1 MPAPAPTMAAAALP
15 LLLLLLHRAAEP
27 AAAVRFDYAT
37 LTLGS
42 LRLLG
47 DAHLKNGTIR
57 LSHDLPV
64 PTSGAGRAL
73 YATAVPVL
81 AGFSTQFAF
90 TVATLNPSSVGG
102 GLAFVVATSS
112 SSLGDAGPYIGVD
125 TATDAAAVEFDTLM
139 DVQFGDVNGNHV
151 GLDLGS
157 MVSAAV
163 ADLDGV
169 GVELTSGRTV
179 NAWIDYRPADS
190 SKGKGGILE
199 VSVSYAAKR
208 PPAPVLSAPLDLGE
222 TVKDAAF
229 VGFSASTQGSTEA
242 HAIEW
247 WTFSTASPATTP
259 APPPQTPAIQPLP
272 PSVNNNP
279 VLPSPVLPGVTT
291 PSAPAA
297 TVSASAPAGS
307 SISAASAPS
316 SNTAARNAAGSPRP
330 PAHAAVAGAATA
342 GAFVAVSF
350 AGFALWAL
358 ARRARAR
365 RRTALAR
372 VDRNTSRRG
381 DCGIASAAALAR
393 SPREFS
399 YKELSAATRGFDA
412 SRVIGNGA
420 FGTVYKGIIPDTGA
434 MVAVKRCTNGGNAG
448 GGEQARSEF
457 LSELSIIAGLRHRNL
472 LRLQGWCYEKG
483 EILLVYDYMRNGS
496 LDRALFDASSPVL
509 PWHHRRDILAGVA
522 SALAYLHH
530 ECERRVI
537 HRDVKSSN
545 VMLDEAFRARLGD
558 FGLARQAEH
567 GESPDAT
574 AAAGTMGYLA
584 PEYLLTGRATEAT
597 DVFSFGA
604 LALEVACG
612 RRPIGTEGRCN
623 NLVEWVWSLHGEARV
638 LEAVDPRMGGE
649 YEEGEVRRALLV
661 GLACSSP
668 EPALRPGMRAV
679 VQMLSGEA
687 DPPFVPAARPSMSFS
702 ANHQLLL
709 SLQDS
714 VSDYNALGLTLSDSS
729 EDSMSS
735 SSLTS
740 TLRRGGHDIG
750 FSSTAGDAR

>member
-1 MPAPAPTMAAAALP
+1 MASPALLV
-15 LLLLLLHRAAEP
+15 LLLLLLAAGDY
-27 AAAVRFDYAT
+27 AAAALRFDYAT

-57 LSHDLPV
+57 LSRDLPV
-64 PTSGAGRAL
+64 PNSGSGRAL
-73 YATAVPVL
+73 YATPVPL
-81 AGFSTQFAF
+81 RQGFSTQFAF
-90 TVATLNPSSVGG
+90 TVATLNTDSVGG
-102 GLAFVVATSS
+102 GLAFVVARDGTT
-112 SSLGDAGPYIGVD
+112 LGDAGPYIGVS
-125 TATDAAAVEFDTLM
+125 AASDVAVEFDTLM

-163 ADLDGV
+163 ADLDGA

-179 NAWIDYRPADS
+179 NAWIEYS
-190 SKGKGGILE
+190 GKGLME
-199 VSVSYAAKR
+199 VFVSYSPKR
-208 PPAPVLSAPLDLGE
+208 PPEPVLSAPLDLGE
-222 TVKDAAF
+222 YVKDEAF
-229 VGFSASTQGSTEA
+229 VGFSASTQGSTEM
-242 HAIEW
+242 HAVEW
-247 WTFSTASPATTP
+247 WTFSTPSSPSKPSPRTAAP
-259 APPPQTPAIQPLP
+259 SAPPESPVSSSAPPPAGLSPM
-272 PSVNNNP
+272 
-279 VLPSPVLPGVTT
+279 LPSPPQLPGVTT
-291 PSAPAA
+291 TPSPPSS
-297 TVSASAPAGS
+297 TVSMPPTSSVAVASAPANSTAGGS
-307 SISAASAPS
+307 Y
-316 SNTAARNAAGSPRP
+316 AGSAHP

-358 ARRARAR
+358 ARRAKAR
-365 RRTALAR
+365 KRGTGALA
-372 VDRNTSRRG
+372 VADRRDG
-381 DCGIASAAALAR
+381 LASAAALAR
-393 SPREFS
+393 SPREFT

-434 MVAVKRCTNGGNAG
+434 MVAVKRCTNASADGA
-448 GGEQARSEF
+448 QARSEF

-472 LRLQGWCYEKG
+472 LRLQGWCHEKG

-509 PWHHRRDILAGVA
+509 PWNHRREILAGVA

-545 VMLDEAFRARLGD
+545 VMLDESYRARLGD

-584 PEYLLTGRATEAT
+584 PEYLLTGRATEGT

-604 LALEVACG
+604 LVLEVACG

-623 NLVEWVWSLHGEARV
+623 NLVEWVWSLHGEGHV
-638 LEAVDPRMGGE
+638 LDAVDARLGGD
-649 YEEGEVRRALLV
+649 YDEGEMRRALLV

-687 DPPFVPAARPSMSFS
+687 DPPFVPATRPSMSFS
-702 ANHQLLL
+702 ANHHLLL

-714 VSDYNALGLTLSDSS
+714 VSDYNALGLNELSDDSS
-729 EDSMSS
+729 SDSLSS

-740 TLRRGGHDIG
+740 TLRKGGHDIG
-750 FSSTAGDAR
+750 FSSTAGDAAR

>member
-1 MPAPAPTMAAAALP
+1 MCGRVEVSTAL
-15 LLLLLLHRAAEP
+15 
-27 AAAVRFDYAT
+27 RFDYAT

-57 LSHDLPV
+57 LSRDLPV
-64 PTSGAGRAL
+64 PNSGAGRAL
-73 YATAVPVL
+73 YATAVPL
-81 AGFSTQFAF
+81 RQGFSTQFAF
-90 TVATLNPSSVGG
+90 TVATLNPDSVGG
-102 GLAFVVATSS
+102 GLAFVIARDDGA
-112 SSLGDAGPYIGVD
+112 LGDAGPYIGVSEASD
-125 TATDAAAVEFDTLM
+125 VAVEFDTLM

-163 ADLDGV
+163 ADLDGA

-179 NAWIDYRPADS
+179 NAWIEYSA
-190 SKGKGGILE
+190 KGVIE
-199 VSVSYAAKR
+199 VFVSYSPKR
-208 PPAPVLSAPLDLGE
+208 PPEPVLSAPLDLGE
-222 TVKDAAF
+222 YVKDEAF
-229 VGFSASTQGSTEA
+229 VGFSASTQGSTEM
-242 HAIEW
+242 HAVEW
-247 WTFSTASPATTP
+247 WSFSTPSPSKPPSRGSPSPPREAP
-259 APPPQTPAIQPLP
+259 VSSAAPPPASL
-272 PSVNNNP
+272 NP
-279 VLPSPVLPGVTT
+279 MLPSPPQLPGVTT
-291 PSAPAA
+291 TTPSPPAA
-297 TVSASAPAGS
+297 TVSMPPTSSVAVASAPANSTAGGS
-307 SISAASAPS
+307 
-316 SNTAARNAAGSPRP
+316 NAGSPHP

-365 RRTALAR
+365 KRGTAALAVADKR
-372 VDRNTSRRG
+372 DG
-381 DCGIASAAALAR
+381 LASAAAVAR
-393 SPREFS
+393 SPREFT

-434 MVAVKRCTNGGNAG
+434 MVAVKRCTNTSADGA
-448 GGEQARSEF
+448 QARSEF

-472 LRLQGWCYEKG
+472 LRLQGWCHEKG

-509 PWHHRRDILAGVA
+509 PWNNRREILAGVA

-545 VMLDEAFRARLGD
+545 VMLDEAYRARLGD

-584 PEYLLTGRATEAT
+584 PEYLLTGRATEGT

-604 LALEVACG
+604 LVLEVACG

-623 NLVEWVWSLHGEARV
+623 NLVEWVWSLHGEGHV
-638 LEAVDPRMGGE
+638 LDAVDARLGGD
-649 YEEGEVRRALLV
+649 YDEGEMRRALLV

-668 EPALRPGMRAV
+668 EPALRPGMRTV

-687 DPPFVPAARPSMSFS
+687 DPPFVPATRPSMSFS

-714 VSDYNALGLTLSDSS
+714 VSDYNALGLNELSDHSS
-729 EDSMSS
+729 SDSLSS

-740 TLRRGGHDIG
+740 TLRKGGHDIG
-750 FSSTAGDAR
+750 FSSTAGDAAR

>member
-1 MPAPAPTMAAAALP
+1 MPPMPPPPPQQQQQHVMPIP
-15 LLLLLLHRAAEP
+15 LLLLLLLL
-27 AAAVRFDYAT
+27 AAAASAASALRFDYAT

-57 LSHDLPV
+57 LSRDLPV
-64 PTSGAGRAL
+64 PNSGAGRAL
-73 YATAVPVL
+73 YATAIPL
-81 AGFSTQFAF
+81 RAGFSTQFSF

-102 GLAFVVATSS
+102 GLAFVIAKDDAE
-112 SSLGDAGPYIGVD
+112 LGDAGPYIGIS
-125 TATDAAAVEFDTLM
+125 TASDVAVEFDTLM
-139 DVQFGDVNGNHV
+139 DFQFGDVNGNHV

-163 ADLDGV
+163 ADLDGA
-169 GVELTSGRTV
+169 GVDLTSGRTV
-179 NAWIDYRPADS
+179 NAWIDYSP
-190 SKGKGGILE
+190 KG
-199 VSVSYAAKR
+199 VMDVYVSYSPKR
-208 PPAPVLSAPLDLGE
+208 PLEPVLSALLDLGE
-222 TVKDAAF
+222 YVNDEAF
-229 VGFSASTQGSTEA
+229 VGFSASTQGSTEM
-242 HAIEW
+242 HAVEW
-247 WTFSTASPATTP
+247 WTFSTPSPSKSPHPDPSPPPDAP
-259 APPPQTPAIQPLP
+259 ISSAAPPPATL
-272 PSVNNNP
+272 NP
-279 VLPSPVLPGVTT
+279 VLPSPPQLPGVMT
-291 PSAPAA
+291 PSPPVD
-297 TVSASAPAGS
+297 TVSAPPTSSIAVASAPANS
-307 SISAASAPS
+307 
-316 SNTAARNAAGSPRP
+316 TAGNAGSPRP

-350 AGFALWAL
+350 AGFAFWAL
-358 ARRARAR
+358 ARRAKAR
-365 RRTALAR
+365 KRTALTVAA
-372 VDRNTSRRG
+372 DRRDNLP
-381 DCGIASAAALAR
+381 SAAALAR
-393 SPREFS
+393 SPREFT

-420 FGTVYKGIIPDTGA
+420 FGTVYRGIIPDTGA
-434 MVAVKRCTNGGNAG
+434 MVAVKRCTNASADGTR
-448 GGEQARSEF
+448 ARSEF

-496 LDRALFDASSPVL
+496 LDRALFDGSSPVL
-509 PWHHRRDILAGVA
+509 SWNHRREILAGVA

-545 VMLDEAFRARLGD
+545 VMLDEANHARLGD

-584 PEYLLTGRATEAT
+584 PEYLLTGRATDGT

-604 LALEVACG
+604 LVLEVACG
-612 RRPIGTEGRCN
+612 RRPIGPEGRCN
-623 NLVEWVWSLHGEARV
+623 NLVEWVWSLHGEGRV
-638 LEAVDPRMGGE
+638 LDAVDARLAGE
-649 YEEGEVRRALLV
+649 YDEGEMRRTLLV

-687 DPPFVPAARPSMSFS
+687 DPPFVPATRPSMSFS
-702 ANHQLLL
+702 VNHQLLL

-714 VSDYNALGLTLSDSS
+714 VSDYNALGFNLSDSS
-729 EDSMSS
+729 SDSLSS
-735 SSLTS
+735 SSITS
-740 TLRRGGHDIG
+740 TLRKGGHDIGG